1 MEPHKILPPN
11 HFEQRAPA
19 HISGSKNLTER
30 QRQDMSKRL
39 KLAMTAAA
47 EAEVRVISMMDQ
59 LNIKPGDAKEI
70 AKFIKERLQ
79 YAQQHISIVRE
90 GL

>member
-1 MEPHKILPPN
+1 
-11 HFEQRAPA
+11 
-19 HISGSKNLTER
+19 
-30 QRQDMSKRL
+30 
-39 KLAMTAAA
+39 MTAAA